1 MVVSAS
7 ANTENMDNETELL
20 LAIGREQSQKA
31 YAELFRLLTPR
42 IKGFLIRQGRQ
53 ADESDNI
60 VQDAMLSVWQKA
72 HSFRPE
78 LSSARTW
85 IFAIVRNRMID
96 LQRMAAR
103 ETKGKDRIKTL
114 SAAPDVSNGGVEND
128 SVRSRLEAMLS
139 VLPAEHAQ
147 VLVMSYL
154 EGKSH
159 REISTETGLPLG
171 TVKSRIR
178 LGFHKL
184 QEIAA

>member
-1 MVVSAS
+1 MHAPVETAH
-7 ANTENMDNETELL
+7 MDTETELL
-20 LAIGREQSQKA
+20 LAIGESRSQKA
-31 YAELFRLLTPR
+31 YAELFRLISPR
-42 IKGFLIRQGRQ
+42 IKGFLIRQGRP

-85 IFAIVRNRMID
+85 MFAIVRNRMID

-103 ETKGKDRIKTL
+103 EARGKDRYKTL
-114 SAAPDVSNGGVEND
+114 APEPDDGGGGVESD
-128 SVRSRLEAMLS
+128 SIRSRLKAMLS
-139 VLPAEHAQ
+139 ILPEEHVQ
-147 VLVMSYL
+147 VLVMSYI

-159 REISTETGLPLG
+159 REIANETGLPLG